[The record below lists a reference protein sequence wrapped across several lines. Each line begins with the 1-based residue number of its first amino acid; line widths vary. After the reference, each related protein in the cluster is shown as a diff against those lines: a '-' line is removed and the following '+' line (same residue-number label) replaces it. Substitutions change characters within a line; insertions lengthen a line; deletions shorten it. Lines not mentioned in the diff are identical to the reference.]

1 MYLIYIIYQI
11 RSIIS
16 DNIQG
21 EVKGLKRLNK
31 LSDLLES
38 EVEAASA
45 GHNTVGD
52 WSAWSLDTCSSN
64 CIFPFTYKGQTY
76 HKCTKAKSTYNWC
89 ATAVII
95 SGSSDTPDYYG
106 RSWYSK
112 CASDCPAARMDKAE
126 EEEEVINTDKYD
138 FI

>member
-1 MYLIYIIYQI
+1 M
-11 RSIIS
+11 
-16 DNIQG
+16 
-21 EVKGLKRLNK
+21 NK
-31 LSDLLES
+31 FSDLLES
-38 EVEAASA
+38 EMEAASA
-45 GHNTVGD
+45 GDNIVG
-52 WSAWSLDTCSSN
+52 WSALSLDTCSSN
-64 CIFPFTYKGQTY
+64 CIFPFKYKGTTY
-76 HKCTKAKSTYNWC
+76 TKCTKARATYNWC

-112 CASDCPAARMDKAE
+112 CASDCPAARMDEAE